1 MSLGQLK
8 YRKTMIEDAQNK
20 HFITNDVLPKQL
32 LVELLVRLA
41 VLGAS
46 FRDFGKEFGE
56 M

>member
-32 LVELLVRLA
+32 LVRLA